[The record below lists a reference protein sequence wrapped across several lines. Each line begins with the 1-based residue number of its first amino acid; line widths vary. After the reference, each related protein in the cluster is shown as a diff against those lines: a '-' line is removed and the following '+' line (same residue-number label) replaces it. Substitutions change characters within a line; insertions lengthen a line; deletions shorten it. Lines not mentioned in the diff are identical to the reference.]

1 MTPFEL
7 LRIMPNAGS
16 RAALYAPF
24 LAEAMS
30 EFGIST
36 PARQAAFLGQI
47 CHESGSLRY
56 TEEIAS
62 GEAYEGRA
70 DLGNTEPGDGERYKG
85 RALIQITGR
94 ANYRA
99 AGAALNMDLEDS
111 PHLLTGVSTACRAS
125 AWWWCDHGCNE
136 LADKNAFGALTKRIN
151 GGYSGLDDRIQHWLR
166 ARKVLGL

>member
-1 MTPFEL
+1 MSPVEL

-24 LAEAMS
+24 IAEAMH
-30 EFGIST
+30 EFEISSA
-36 PARQAAFLGQI
+36 PRQAAFLAQI

-70 DLGNTEPGDGERYKG
+70 DLGNTQPGDGKRYKG
-85 RALIQITGR
+85 RGLLQLTGR

-99 AGAALNMDLEDS
+99 AGAALNMELEDA
-111 PHLLTGVSTACRAS
+111 PHLLTGVSTACLAS
-125 AWWWCDHGCNE
+125 AWWWREHGCNE
-136 LADKNAFGALTKRIN
+136 LADKDAFGSLTKRIN
-151 GGYSGLDDRIQHWLR
+151 GGYTGLDDRIQHWLR
-166 ARKVLGL
+166 ARKVLGI